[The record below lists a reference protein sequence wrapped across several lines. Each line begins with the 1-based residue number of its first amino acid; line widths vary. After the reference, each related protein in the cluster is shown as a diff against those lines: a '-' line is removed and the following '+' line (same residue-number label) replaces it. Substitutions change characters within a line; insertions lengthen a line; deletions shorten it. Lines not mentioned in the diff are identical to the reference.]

1 MADFFTYQKKRKD
14 FGKPCQFS
22 DTEIKHCGFFPTTQ
36 VPFQYLNRN
45 PNFIDLDNIVEYS
58 EHQVFSNFYVR
69 STLKEYRQE
78 IRGCSIKKEG
88 YEFYYIAIKWPPGV
102 DPTEPLE
109 TAKHKKK
116 IEKDPSF
123 AVAVK
128 ELTSHIEKCIYQNN
142 QIDLFEEY
150 FLDEE
155 SEHQVENL
163 STKTLML
170 FKDQADTNKRSVSEI
185 SWHPEGPT
193 KAAVS
198 YAISRF

>member
-1 MADFFTYQKKRKD
+1 MF
-14 FGKPCQFS
+14 
-22 DTEIKHCGFFPTTQ
+22 H
-36 VPFQYLNRN
+36 
-45 PNFIDLDNIVEYS
+45 
-58 EHQVFSNFYVR
+58 
-69 STLKEYRQE
+69 
-78 IRGCSIKKEG
+78 KEG
-88 YEFYYIAIKWPPGV
+88 GWPAGV
-102 DPTEPLE
+102 DPTEPQE

-116 IEKDPSF
+116 IEKDASF

-128 ELTSHIEKCIYQNN
+128 ELSGHIEKCIYQNN

-170 FKDQADTNKRSVSEI
+170 FKDQSDGVKRSVSEI

-198 YAISRF
+198 YAITRFQ